1 MCFNNH
7 KIAYL
12 CGAECGIL
20 VPFYDVKASCGLPT
34 EQGDIPPEMI
44 RVPGGDFDGLNTYT
58 ISVKGDSMVGV
69 GIFDGDV
76 LLIEK
81 TFQLRNRD
89 IIYVSIDGEW
99 MVKNYYMDDLGRHWL
114 VPSNPKYNPTR
125 ITEDMNIYI
134 GGKVKYNL
142 TLHGES
148 RENIMNSISEYLQQ
162 ETEPKPEP
170 PRIPTQEEVEA
181 ALVYASDKIKGIRY
195 WLGACRV
202 LMDCGFIKEGDYE
215 TFCNLVKYVLPD
227 HKYLPVKREVRR
239 MAVECFSKPFEI
251 WTDATAP
258 VHGEYYD
265 RYHIAGEAMLEKLPK
280 NLYKAP
286 TKAPTNSHQLPL
298 SSQNNKSSH

>member
-12 CGAECGIL
+12 CGEECGIL

-81 TFQLRNRD
+81 TFQLRNKD

-99 MVKNYYMDDLGRHWL
+99 MVKNYYMDDQGRHWL
-114 VPSNPKYNPTR
+114 VPSNPKYNPKQ

-142 TLHGES
+142 TLHNDS
-148 RENIMNSISEYLQQ
+148 RENLVNSISNYLQQ
-162 ETEPKPEP
+162 
-170 PRIPTQEEVEA
+170 
-181 ALVYASDKIKGIRY
+181 
-195 WLGACRV
+195 
-202 LMDCGFIKEGDYE
+202 
-215 TFCNLVKYVLPD
+215 
-227 HKYLPVKREVRR
+227 
-239 MAVECFSKPFEI
+239 
-251 WTDATAP
+251 
-258 VHGEYYD
+258 
-265 RYHIAGEAMLEKLPK
+265 
-280 NLYKAP
+280 
-286 TKAPTNSHQLPL
+286 
-298 SSQNNKSSH
+298 

>member
-34 EQGDIPPEMI
+34 EQGDVPPEMI

-69 GIFDGDV
+69 GIYDGDV

-89 IIYVSIDGEW
+89 VIYVSIDGEW

-114 VPSNPKYNPTR
+114 VPSNPKYSPTQ

-148 RENIMNSISEYLQQ
+148 RENLVSCISNYLQQ

-181 ALVYASDKIKGIRY
+181 ALIYAGDKVKGIRY

-227 HKYLPVKREVRR
+227 HKHLPVKHEVRR
-239 MAVECFSKPFEI
+239 MAVECFSKPFDT

-265 RYHIAGEAMLEKLPK
+265 RYYRAGEAMLENSQRTYIKLPPK
-280 NLYKAP
+280 
-286 TKAPTNSHQLPL
+286 LPL
-298 SSQNNKSSH
+298 TPTSSH

>member
-1 MCFNNH
+1 MYFNNH

-69 GIFDGDV
+69 GIYDGDV
-76 LLIEK
+76 LLVEK

-89 IIYVSIDGEW
+89 VIYVSIDGEW

-114 VPSNPKYNPTR
+114 VPSNPKYSPTQ

-142 TLHGES
+142 TMHGDS
-148 RENIMNSISEYLQQ
+148 RENLVNCISNYLQQ
-162 ETEPKPEP
+162 EAEPKPEP
-170 PRIPTQEEVEA
+170 PRMPTQQEVEA
-181 ALVYASDKIKGIRY
+181 ALIHAGGCIENMRC

-202 LMDCGFIKEGDYE
+202 LMDCGFIKEGDYA
-215 TFCNLVKYVLPD
+215 TFCDLVKYVLPD
-227 HKYLPVKREVRR
+227 HKHLPKKYEVGR
-239 MAVECFSKPFEI
+239 MAVECFSKPFDT

-258 VHGEYYD
+258 VHGEAYLKYY
-265 RYHIAGEAMLEKLPK
+265 RAGESMLEKLPK
-280 NLYKAP
+280 NLYKTP
-286 TKAPTNSHQLPL
+286 KNSQIRPQNSLKFKNSH
-298 SSQNNKSSH
+298 

>member
-7 KIAYL
+7 IIAYL
-12 CGAECGIL
+12 CGEECYVL

-69 GIFDGDV
+69 GIYDGDV

-99 MVKNYYMDDLGRHWL
+99 MVKNYYMDDQGRHWL
-114 VPSNPKYNPTR
+114 VPSNPKYSPTQ

-142 TLHGES
+142 TMHNDS
-148 RENIMNSISEYLQQ
+148 RENLMSCISNYLQQ
-162 ETEPKPEP
+162 EAEKKSEP

-181 ALVYASDKIKGIRY
+181 ALVYAGDKIKGIRY

-215 TFCNLVKYVLPD
+215 TFCDLVKYVLPD
-227 HKYLPVKREVRR
+227 HKHLPKKYEVGR
-239 MAVECFSKPFEI
+239 MAVECFSKPFDT

-258 VHGEYYD
+258 VHGEAYLKYY
-265 RYHIAGEAMLEKLPK
+265 RAGEAMLEKLPK
-280 NLYKAP
+280 NLYKTP
-286 TKAPTNSHQLPL
+286 KNSQIRPQNSLKFKNSH
-298 SSQNNKSSH
+298 

>member
-7 KIAYL
+7 KIACL
-12 CGAECGIL
+12 CGEECDVL
-20 VPFYDVKASCGLPT
+20 VPFYDVEASCGLPT
-34 EQGDIPPEMI
+34 EQGDVPPEMI

-58 ISVKGDSMVGV
+58 ISVKGDSMVGR
-69 GIFDGDV
+69 GIYDGDV
-76 LLIEK
+76 LLVEK

-99 MVKNYYMDDLGRHWL
+99 MVKNYYMDDQGRHWL
-114 VPSNPKYNPTR
+114 VPSNPKYSPTQ

-148 RENIMNSISEYLQQ
+148 RENLVSCISNYLQQ
-162 ETEPKPEP
+162 ETEPKPAP

-181 ALVYASDKIKGIRY
+181 ALIYAGDKVKGIRY

-227 HKYLPVKREVRR
+227 HKHLPVKHEVRR
-239 MAVECFSKPFEI
+239 MAVECFSKPFDT

-258 VHGEYYD
+258 VHGEAYLKYY
-265 RYHIAGEAMLEKLPK
+265 RAGEAMLEKLPK
-280 NLYKAP
+280 NLYKTP
-286 TKAPTNSHQLPL
+286 KYNHKTP
-298 SSQNNKSSH
+298 